1 MFQTMISVR
10 KQIGIVTEG
19 YNSVIGN
26 AIVVPKIGTEM
37 NRNRNILGNEN
48 VIKEEFFFNEIEN
61 GNGGYVSFEMKL
73 KEIEMELRDTISE
86 LKTET
91 IMEETL

>member
-1 MFQTMISVR
+1 MRID
-10 KQIGIVTEG
+10 
-19 YNSVIGN
+19 SVIGN
-26 AIVVPKIGTEM
+26 AIVVPRIG
-37 NRNRNILGNEN
+37 NRNILWNEN

-91 IMEETL
+91 IMEETCLEM